1 MRSGSIK
8 QGVGSEPKAGQ
19 DVGSIRKCGTA
30 RERRRQVG
38 LAWQERPVTLRL
50 TDLLIFM
57 EYEVV
62 IGLEVHVQVRT
73 RSKIF
78 TSVGVGFGCDP
89 NTLTDPVVL
98 GFPGALPVLNR
109 EAVEK
114 SVKVGMLL
122 QSQIPEV
129 TKWDRKNYFYPDSPK
144 NYQISQFDQPICEG
158 GKVEIELPGP
168 SRNVMGEHKWIELTR
183 AHLEEDVGKLNHFE
197 NDSLVDYNRAGTPL
211 LEIVTEPVLHTPDE
225 AFAYLNALRMLM
237 IYGDISDCDMEKGQM
252 RCDANVSIRPMG
264 RKELGVK
271 VEIKNMNSISGVR
284 NGLAYEIGRQIQTVK
299 AGGGIVQETR
309 GWDAAKNVTYHM
321 RFKEESHDYRYFP
334 DPDLMPVRIDD
345 DWRERVAATLP
356 ERPYERQRRYF
367 EAYDLPFT
375 ITSVLV
381 PDPGLCAFFE
391 EAAVACG
398 QPQQAANWLVNNLL
412 GELGNAGLLLR
423 ESKVAPA
430 HIAELVSLI
439 EAGAISKNIAKEQVF
454 GAMFSSGEMP
464 SAIVEAKGLKQS
476 NDTGE
481 LESACRRV
489 IDANPVPVSEIL
501 AGNEKAI
508 NFLKGQ
514 VMKATRGKAN
524 PALVDKVIKELI
536 DKKG

>member
-1 MRSGSIK
+1 
-8 QGVGSEPKAGQ
+8 
-19 DVGSIRKCGTA
+19 
-30 RERRRQVG
+30 
-38 LAWQERPVTLRL
+38 
-50 TDLLIFM
+50 M

-73 RSKIF
+73 KSKIF
-78 TSVGVGFGCDP
+78 TSVGVGFGQDP

-98 GFPGALPVLNR
+98 GFPGALPVINR

-122 QSQIPEV
+122 ESTIPEI

-168 SRNVMGEHKWIELTR
+168 SRNIMGEHMWVELTR
-183 AHLEEDVGKLNHFE
+183 AHLEEDVGKLNHFDS
-197 NDSLVDYNRAGTPL
+197 DSLVDYNRAGTPL

-225 AFAYLNALRMLM
+225 AWAYLNALRNLM

-252 RCDANVSIRPMG
+252 RCDANISIRPVG
-264 RKELGVK
+264 QKELGVK

-284 NGLAYEIGRQIQTVK
+284 NGLAYEIQRQIQTAK
-299 AGGGIVQETR
+299 AGGAIHQETR
-309 GWDAAKNVTYHM
+309 GWDAAKNVSYHM

-345 DWRERVAATLP
+345 AWRERVEGTIP
-356 ERPYERQRRYF
+356 ERPFDRQRRYY
-367 EAYDLPFT
+367 EDYDLPFT
-375 ITSVLV
+375 VTSVLI
-381 PDPGLCAFFE
+381 PDPELCAFFE
-391 EAAVACG
+391 EAAEASG
-398 QPQQAANWLVNNLL
+398 EAQQSANWIVNNLL
-412 GELGNAGLLLR
+412 GELGNAGLTLAD
-423 ESKVAPA
+423 SKVTPA
-430 HIAELVSLI
+430 HIAELVGLI
-439 EAGAISKNIAKEQVF
+439 KEGAISKNIAKEQIF
-454 GAMFSSGEMP
+454 GDMFENGNMP
-464 SAIVEAKGLKQS
+464 AAIVEAKGLKQS

-481 LESACRRV
+481 LEPVCQEV
-489 IDANPVPVSEIL
+489 IDANPGPVAEIQG
-501 AGNEKAI
+501 GNDKAI

-524 PALVDKVIKELI
+524 PSLVDQVLKELI

>member
-1 MRSGSIK
+1 
-8 QGVGSEPKAGQ
+8 
-19 DVGSIRKCGTA
+19 
-30 RERRRQVG
+30 
-38 LAWQERPVTLRL
+38 
-50 TDLLIFM
+50 M

-73 RSKIF
+73 KSKIF
-78 TSVGVGFGCDP
+78 TSVGVGFGQEP

-98 GFPGALPVLNR
+98 GFPGALPVINK

-122 QSQIPEV
+122 ESTIPEV

-168 SRNVMGEHKWIELTR
+168 SRKVMGEHMWIELTR
-183 AHLEEDVGKLNHFE
+183 AHLEEDVGKLNHFDS
-197 NDSLVDYNRAGTPL
+197 DSLVDYNRAGTPL

-225 AFAYLNALRMLM
+225 AFAYLNALRNLM

-252 RCDANVSIRPMG
+252 RCDANISVRPVG
-264 RKELGVK
+264 QEELGVK

-284 NGLAYEIGRQIQTVK
+284 NGLAYEIQRQIQTVK
-299 AGGGIVQETR
+299 AGGSIVQETR

-345 DWRERVAATLP
+345 EWRERVAATIP
-356 ERPYERQRRYF
+356 ERPFDRQRRYYEDF
-367 EAYDLPFT
+367 DLPFT

-381 PDPGLCAFFE
+381 PDPELCAFFE
-391 EAAVACG
+391 EAAGGCEK
-398 QPQQAANWLVNNLL
+398 PQQAANWLVNNLL
-412 GELGNAGLLLR
+412 GELGSAGLSLS
-423 ESKVAPA
+423 ESKITPT
-430 HIAELVSLI
+430 HIAELVGLI
-439 EAGAISKNIAKEQVF
+439 EEGVISKNIAKEQVF
-454 GAMFSSGEMP
+454 GTMFETGDLP
-464 SAIVEAKGLKQS
+464 SAIVDAKGLKQS
-476 NDTGE
+476 NDSGE
-481 LESACRRV
+481 LEAICQEV
-489 IDANPVPVSEIL
+489 IDSNSGTVAEIQ

-514 VMKATRGKAN
+514 VMKATRGNAN
-524 PALVDKVIKELI
+524 PALVDQVLKELI

>member
-1 MRSGSIK
+1 
-8 QGVGSEPKAGQ
+8 
-19 DVGSIRKCGTA
+19 
-30 RERRRQVG
+30 
-38 LAWQERPVTLRL
+38 
-50 TDLLIFM
+50 M

-73 RSKIF
+73 KSKIF
-78 TSVGVGFGCDP
+78 TSVGVGFGKEP

-98 GFPGALPVLNR
+98 GFPGALPVINK

-114 SVKVGMLL
+114 SVEVGMLL
-122 QSQIPEV
+122 QSKIPEV

-183 AHLEEDVGKLNHFE
+183 AHLEEDVGKLNHYDG
-197 NDSLVDYNRAGTPL
+197 DSLVDYNRAGTPL

-225 AFAYLNALRMLM
+225 AFAYLNALRNLM
-237 IYGDISDCDMEKGQM
+237 IYGNISDCDMEKGQM
-252 RCDANVSIRPMG
+252 RCDANISIRPVG
-264 RKELGVK
+264 QRELGVK

-284 NGLAYEIGRQIQTVK
+284 NGLAYEIERQIQTVK
-299 AGGGIVQETR
+299 AGGTIHQETR
-309 GWDAAKNVTYHM
+309 GWDAAKSVTYHM

-345 DWRERVAATLP
+345 AWRERVAASIP
-356 ERPYERQRRYF
+356 ERQFDRQRRY
-367 EAYDLPFT
+367 YDDFGIPYT
-375 ITSVLV
+375 VTSVLI
-381 PDPGLCAFFE
+381 PDPELCSFFE
-391 EAAVACG
+391 EATQICG
-398 QPQQAANWLVNNLL
+398 KPQQAANWLVNNLL
-412 GELGNAGLLLR
+412 GELGNAGLALSQ
-423 ESKVAPA
+423 SKVTPA

-439 EAGAISKNIAKEQVF
+439 DEGAISNNIAKEQVF
-454 GAMFSSGEMP
+454 GTMFGSGNMP
-464 SAIVEAKGLKQS
+464 AAIVEAKGLKQS

-481 LESACRRV
+481 LEAFCQEV
-489 IDANPVPVSEIL
+489 INANPGPVAEIR

-514 VMKATRGKAN
+514 VMKASRGKAN
-524 PALVDKVIKELI
+524 PALVDKVLKELI
-536 DKKG
+536 DKQS

>member
-1 MRSGSIK
+1 
-8 QGVGSEPKAGQ
+8 
-19 DVGSIRKCGTA
+19 
-30 RERRRQVG
+30 
-38 LAWQERPVTLRL
+38 
-50 TDLLIFM
+50 M

-73 RSKIF
+73 KSKIF

-98 GFPGALPVLNR
+98 GFPGALPVINK

-122 QSQIPEV
+122 QSEIPEV

-183 AHLEEDVGKLNHFE
+183 AHLEEDVGKLNHF
-197 NDSLVDYNRAGTPL
+197 DGYSLVDYNRAGTPL
-211 LEIVTEPVLHTPDE
+211 LEIVSEPVLHAPDE

-252 RCDANVSIRPMG
+252 RCDANISIRPAG
-264 RKELGVK
+264 QEELGVK

-284 NGLAYEIGRQIQTVK
+284 NGLAYEIERQIQTVK
-299 AGGGIVQETR
+299 AGGAIVQETR

-345 DWRERVAATLP
+345 AWRKRIAATIP
-356 ERPYERQRRYF
+356 ERPYDRQRRYY
-367 EAYDLPFT
+367 EDYDLPFT
-375 ITSVLV
+375 VTSVLV
-381 PDPGLCAFFE
+381 PDPKLCTFFE
-391 EAAVACG
+391 EAAKACG
-398 QPQQAANWLVNNLL
+398 KARQAANWLMNNLL
-412 GELGNAGLLLR
+412 GELGNAGLSLS
-423 ESKVAPA
+423 ESKIKPA
-430 HIAELVSLI
+430 HIAELVNLI
-439 EAGAISKNIAKEQVF
+439 EEGAISKNIAKEQVF
-454 GAMFSSGEMP
+454 GTMFETGDMP
-464 SAIVEAKGLKQS
+464 AAIVEEKGLKQS
-476 NDTGE
+476 NDTTE
-481 LESACRRV
+481 LEPVCQEV
-489 IDANPVPVSEIL
+489 IDANPGPVAEIQ
-501 AGNEKAI
+501 AGNDKAI

-524 PALVDKVIKELI
+524 PALVDQVLKELI